1 MISILKE
8 NAKIILPENG
18 LEEKLRQ
25 TGMENRKLIIKLG
38 FDPTA
43 PDLHLGH
50 AVALR
55 KLRQFQD
62 LGHQVVIVIGSFTAR
77 IGDPTGKNKA
87 RKPLTAA
94 EVQQHAKT
102 YLSQLSKII
111 DIEKAEIVSN
121 SDWLE
126 KLPASGIIQLMSH
139 VTVAQ
144 LLQRKDFSKRFAE
157 KTPISIHELMYPVL
171 QGFDSVKTGCDIE
184 IGGTDQLFNC
194 TMGRQLQESHGKP
207 PQTVLCMPLLRGLDG
222 KEKMS
227 KSLNNTIGLTDE
239 PHEMFGKIMS
249 VPDTLIS
256 EYIDLAT
263 DFSPE
268 EKELLKKKMES
279 GENPMLI
286 KKRIAGNVVRQYHS
300 AGSAEKARQFFVR
313 QFQNKNFEEKVFQ
326 QVDIRLL
333 SHHQFR
339 MTIADLCHELKK
351 TESKSFIRR
360 LIQNNGVTV
369 DTVRKTDPAE
379 EIELVRG
386 LKITIGKRG
395 FFEIC
400 H

>member
-8 NAKIILPENG
+8 NAEIILPENG

-25 TGMENRKLIIKLG
+25 TGIENRKLIIKLG

-50 AVALR
+50 AVVLR
-55 KLRQFQD
+55 KLKQFQD
-62 LGHQVVIVIGSFTAR
+62 LGHQVVIVVGSFTAR

-94 EVQQHAKT
+94 EVQHHGET
-102 YLSQLSKII
+102 YISQLSKII

-126 KLPASGIIQLMSH
+126 KLPASDIIQLMSH

-171 QGFDSVKTGCDIE
+171 QGFDSVQTGCDIE

-207 PQTVLCMPLLRGLDG
+207 PQTVLCMPLLRGIDG

-263 DFSPE
+263 DFLPE

-286 KKRIAGNVVRQYHS
+286 KKQIAGNVVRQYHS

-333 SHHQFR
+333 PHHQFR